1 MVLSMTGYGR
11 AEQERSGR
19 DITVEIKSVNSRYFE
34 YTSRMPRSFAF
45 LDDKLKK
52 LVNATISRGKTE
64 LALTVVN
71 VGAPEASISV
81 NLDLAKGYLDAIG
94 EMSSALGVE
103 NDVTAGTLTRFS
115 DIFTTRKAET
125 DEEQL
130 WADVKAVAEAA
141 VENFVAMRAAEG
153 EKLRADILSRLVY
166 LEQAVGEI
174 EQTSAERVQKYTE
187 KLYAKLKALL
197 PQVQAETDSGSLR
210 GLEGAGAAIYFDV
223 FDRLILNHKDVF
235 SFTGRSRRP
244 PLDPCNALLSFAY
257 SLLANDCAAALE
269 AVGLDSY
276 VGFLHTDRPGRQS
289 LAADLMEELRPC
301 FADRF
306 VLSAVN
312 LGRFSAK
319 DFEVQENGAVYLS
332 ENARKTFLQGWQEKK
347 REEIR
352 HPYLEEKLS
361 WGMVPYAQALLL
373 ARYLRGDLDDYPPFL
388 WK

>member
-197 PQVQAETDSGSLR
+197 EDTNIDEARILTE
-210 GLEGAGAAIYFDV
+210 AAI
-223 FDRLILNHKDVF
+223 
-235 SFTGRSRRP
+235 
-244 PLDPCNALLSFAY
+244 
-257 SLLANDCAAALE
+257 
-269 AVGLDSY
+269 
-276 VGFLHTDRPGRQS
+276 
-289 LAADLMEELRPC
+289 
-301 FADRF
+301 FADKT
-306 VLSAVN
+306 AVDEETVRRRSHIRQYRDILEMN
-312 LGRFSAK
+312 EPVGRK
-319 DFEVQENGAVYLS
+319 LDFLTQELNRETNTIGSKA
-332 ENARKTFLQGWQEKK
+332 QELAITRMVVDMKAEIEK
-347 REEIR
+347 IREQIQNIE
-352 HPYLEEKLS
+352 
-361 WGMVPYAQALLL
+361 
-373 ARYLRGDLDDYPPFL
+373 
-388 WK
+388 

>member
-71 VGAPEASISV
+71 IGAPEASISV

-94 EMSSALGVE
+94 EMSSALGIE

>member
-197 PQVQAETDSGSLR
+197 EDTNIDEARILTE
-210 GLEGAGAAIYFDV
+210 AAI
-223 FDRLILNHKDVF
+223 
-235 SFTGRSRRP
+235 
-244 PLDPCNALLSFAY
+244 
-257 SLLANDCAAALE
+257 
-269 AVGLDSY
+269 
-276 VGFLHTDRPGRQS
+276 
-289 LAADLMEELRPC
+289 
-301 FADRF
+301 FADKTAGDEETVRLRSHIRQYRDILEKNEP
-306 VLSAVN
+306 V
-312 LGRFSAK
+312 GRK
-319 DFEVQENGAVYLS
+319 LDFLTQELNRETNTIGSKA
-332 ENARKTFLQGWQEKK
+332 QELAITRMVVDMKAEIEK
-347 REEIR
+347 IREQIQNIE
-352 HPYLEEKLS
+352 
-361 WGMVPYAQALLL
+361 
-373 ARYLRGDLDDYPPFL
+373 
-388 WK
+388 

>member
-52 LVNATISRGKTE
+52 LVNGTISRGKTE

-71 VGAPEASISV
+71 IGAPEASISV

-197 PQVQAETDSGSLR
+197 EDTNIDEARILTE
-210 GLEGAGAAIYFDV
+210 AAI
-223 FDRLILNHKDVF
+223 
-235 SFTGRSRRP
+235 
-244 PLDPCNALLSFAY
+244 
-257 SLLANDCAAALE
+257 
-269 AVGLDSY
+269 
-276 VGFLHTDRPGRQS
+276 
-289 LAADLMEELRPC
+289 
-301 FADRF
+301 FADKT
-306 VLSAVN
+306 AV
-312 LGRFSAK
+312 
-319 DFEVQENGAVYLS
+319 D
-332 ENARKTFLQGWQEKK
+332 
-347 REEIR
+347 EETVRLRSHIR
-352 HPYLEEKLS
+352 
-361 WGMVPYAQALLL
+361 Q
-373 ARYLRGDLDDYPPFL
+373 
-388 WK
+388 

>member
-52 LVNATISRGKTE
+52 LVNGTISRGKTE

-71 VGAPEASISV
+71 VDAPEASISV

-130 WADVKAVAEAA
+130 WADVKAVTEAA

-197 PQVQAETDSGSLR
+197 EDTNIDEARILTE
-210 GLEGAGAAIYFDV
+210 AAI
-223 FDRLILNHKDVF
+223 
-235 SFTGRSRRP
+235 
-244 PLDPCNALLSFAY
+244 
-257 SLLANDCAAALE
+257 
-269 AVGLDSY
+269 
-276 VGFLHTDRPGRQS
+276 
-289 LAADLMEELRPC
+289 
-301 FADRF
+301 FADKT
-306 VLSAVN
+306 AVDEETVR
-312 LGRFSAK
+312 LRSHIRQYRDILEKEPVGRK
-319 DFEVQENGAVYLS
+319 LDFLTQELNRETNTIGSKA
-332 ENARKTFLQGWQEKK
+332 QELAITRMVVDMKAEIEK
-347 REEIR
+347 IREQIQNIE
-352 HPYLEEKLS
+352 
-361 WGMVPYAQALLL
+361 
-373 ARYLRGDLDDYPPFL
+373 
-388 WK
+388 

>member
-11 AEQERSGR
+11 AEQERGGR

-71 VGAPEASISV
+71 IGAPEASISV

-197 PQVQAETDSGSLR
+197 EDTNIDEARILTEAAIFADKTAVDEETVRLRSHLSQLEDMLEQGGAVGRKLDFLIQEFNREANTIGSKCSDIEIARYVVDIKAEIEKIREQVQNIE
-210 GLEGAGAAIYFDV
+210 
-223 FDRLILNHKDVF
+223 
-235 SFTGRSRRP
+235 
-244 PLDPCNALLSFAY
+244 
-257 SLLANDCAAALE
+257 
-269 AVGLDSY
+269 
-276 VGFLHTDRPGRQS
+276 
-289 LAADLMEELRPC
+289 
-301 FADRF
+301 
-306 VLSAVN
+306 
-312 LGRFSAK
+312 
-319 DFEVQENGAVYLS
+319 
-332 ENARKTFLQGWQEKK
+332 
-347 REEIR
+347 
-352 HPYLEEKLS
+352 
-361 WGMVPYAQALLL
+361 
-373 ARYLRGDLDDYPPFL
+373 
-388 WK
+388 

>member
-11 AEQERSGR
+11 AEQERGGR

-71 VGAPEASISV
+71 IGAPEASISV

-197 PQVQAETDSGSLR
+197 EDTNIDEARILTEAAIFADKTAVDEETVRLRSHLSQLEDMLEQGGAVGRKLDFLIQEFNREANTIGSKCSDVALSRVVVELKGEIEKIREQVQNIE
-210 GLEGAGAAIYFDV
+210 
-223 FDRLILNHKDVF
+223 
-235 SFTGRSRRP
+235 
-244 PLDPCNALLSFAY
+244 
-257 SLLANDCAAALE
+257 
-269 AVGLDSY
+269 
-276 VGFLHTDRPGRQS
+276 
-289 LAADLMEELRPC
+289 
-301 FADRF
+301 
-306 VLSAVN
+306 
-312 LGRFSAK
+312 
-319 DFEVQENGAVYLS
+319 
-332 ENARKTFLQGWQEKK
+332 
-347 REEIR
+347 
-352 HPYLEEKLS
+352 
-361 WGMVPYAQALLL
+361 
-373 ARYLRGDLDDYPPFL
+373 
-388 WK
+388 

>member
-197 PQVQAETDSGSLR
+197 EDTNIDEARILTEAAIFADKTAVDEETVRLRSHINQLREERAGGPQAGFSDAGAEPGDQHHR
-210 GLEGAGAAIYFDV
+210 KQGAGACDHTHGGGYESG
-223 FDRLILNHKDVF
+223 DRED
-235 SFTGRSRRP
+235 TRA
-244 PLDPCNALLSFAY
+244 DP
-257 SLLANDCAAALE
+257 E
-269 AVGLDSY
+269 
-276 VGFLHTDRPGRQS
+276 HRMTR
-289 LAADLMEELRPC
+289 
-301 FADRF
+301 
-306 VLSAVN
+306 
-312 LGRFSAK
+312 
-319 DFEVQENGAVYLS
+319 
-332 ENARKTFLQGWQEKK
+332 
-347 REEIR
+347 
-352 HPYLEEKLS
+352 
-361 WGMVPYAQALLL
+361 
-373 ARYLRGDLDDYPPFL
+373 
-388 WK
+388 

>member
-71 VGAPEASISV
+71 IGAPEASISV

-197 PQVQAETDSGSLR
+197 EDTNIDEARILTEAAIFADKTAVDEETVRLRSHLSQLEDMLEQGGAVGRKLDFLIQEFNREANTIGSKCSDVALSRVVVELKGEIEKIREQVQNIE
-210 GLEGAGAAIYFDV
+210 
-223 FDRLILNHKDVF
+223 
-235 SFTGRSRRP
+235 
-244 PLDPCNALLSFAY
+244 
-257 SLLANDCAAALE
+257 
-269 AVGLDSY
+269 
-276 VGFLHTDRPGRQS
+276 
-289 LAADLMEELRPC
+289 
-301 FADRF
+301 
-306 VLSAVN
+306 
-312 LGRFSAK
+312 
-319 DFEVQENGAVYLS
+319 
-332 ENARKTFLQGWQEKK
+332 
-347 REEIR
+347 
-352 HPYLEEKLS
+352 
-361 WGMVPYAQALLL
+361 
-373 ARYLRGDLDDYPPFL
+373 
-388 WK
+388 

>member
-197 PQVQAETDSGSLR
+197 EDTNIDEARILTE
-210 GLEGAGAAIYFDV
+210 AAI
-223 FDRLILNHKDVF
+223 
-235 SFTGRSRRP
+235 
-244 PLDPCNALLSFAY
+244 
-257 SLLANDCAAALE
+257 
-269 AVGLDSY
+269 
-276 VGFLHTDRPGRQS
+276 
-289 LAADLMEELRPC
+289 
-301 FADRF
+301 FADKT
-306 VLSAVN
+306 AVDEETVRLRSHIRQYRDILEKN
-312 LGRFSAK
+312 EPVGRK
-319 DFEVQENGAVYLS
+319 LDFLTQQS
-332 ENARKTFLQGWQEKK
+332 
-347 REEIR
+347 
-352 HPYLEEKLS
+352 
-361 WGMVPYAQALLL
+361 M
-373 ARYLRGDLDDYPPFL
+373 
-388 WK
+388 